1 MAKSDNRWKR
11 WGEKGVFARSFAG
24 LAAEEPEEKTVMID
38 GRCAAPCRLSN
49 GSLPSGAATPTG
61 SAKRCRTRG

>member
-11 WGEKGVFARSFAG
+11 RGEKGVFVRSFAG

-38 GRCAAPCRLSN
+38 GRCAAPCRQST
-49 GSLPSGAATPTG
+49 GSLVG
-61 SAKRCRTRG
+61 SEQRPAC